1 MTAVSSFGALVA
13 LIVAIFLILKKVS
26 PVYGMLT
33 GALIGGLV
41 GGADLSE
48 TVNLMIGGAQGI
60 TTAVMRILAAG
71 VLAGVLIESGAAS
84 TIAETIT
91 HKLGEARALLAL
103 ALATLILTA
112 VGVFFYVAVFLVFP
126 LFPPLFQE

>member
-60 TTAVMRILAAG
+60 TTAIMRILAAG

-91 HKLGEARALLAL
+91 YKLGEAKALLAL
-103 ALATLILTA
+103 A
-112 VGVFFYVAVFLVFP
+112 FVAVRKF
-126 LFPPLFQE
+126 

>member
-41 GGADLSE
+41 
-48 TVNLMIGGAQGI
+48 
-60 TTAVMRILAAG
+60 AVSYTHLTLPTKRI
-71 VLAGVLIESGAAS
+71 V
-84 TIAETIT
+84 
-91 HKLGEARALLAL
+91 
-103 ALATLILTA
+103 
-112 VGVFFYVAVFLVFP
+112 
-126 LFPPLFQE
+126 